1 MRYVPSASN
10 ERVDLVLAEILGSL
24 GDLGHGAATRGG
36 GGEAAAPG
44 TAPSGVSH
52 DGDRGSSVG
61 GGVDGGA
68 GNGEM
73 VLTKAAWCSA
83 MASWLQVFD
92 HRNPLATHTGTHTY
106 MPPHATLSSC
116 PRLLQTNSE
125 RRHNLIVVIPT
136 TPAQYFHCLRRQI
149 HRPFSKPLVLR
160 RALSRPIPALSHLL
174 LSTHAVPWGGRW

>member
-1 MRYVPSASN
+1 MSPPLSHGRGQDGFVRRDTFRRAIMRYVPSASN

-92 HRNPLATHTGTHTY
+92 HRNPLATHTDTQTY
-106 MPPHATLSSC
+106 MPPHATHPSC
-116 PRLLQTNSE
+116 PVAIADEQ
-125 RRHNLIVVIPT
+125 
-136 TPAQYFHCLRRQI
+136 
-149 HRPFSKPLVLR
+149 
-160 RALSRPIPALSHLL
+160 
-174 LSTHAVPWGGRW
+174 